1 MSDLSAEAA
10 TMTEQLTDEQVGEFE
25 ENGFVIVRGLFSSD
39 EIDLLEAVTRADP
52 GMSRGGVMKD
62 ADGGESRIWITSDV
76 KEDIANAFAHSG
88 RIVNPIQQLLGG
100 PVYIWHYKMM
110 LKEPRVGG
118 AWEWH
123 QDYGYW
129 YGDKCLF
136 PNLASC
142 MIAVNRAT
150 KENGCLQVLRGSHL
164 AGRIEH
170 GSRGGQVG
178 ADPDRTDAM
187 EKRLELVYG
196 EMEPGDALFFHC
208 NTLHRSD
215 QNKSE
220 YARWAF
226 ICCYNTV
233 ANAPFVSN
241 DYHGKPDAAEVW
253 PDERISELGKRQ
265 LEALAST
272 KED

>member
-1 MSDLSAEAA
+1 MSER
-10 TMTEQLTDEQVGEFE
+10 LTDAQIQEFE
-25 ENGFVIVRGLFSSD
+25 KAGFIIVRSLFSAD
-39 EIDLLEAVTRADP
+39 EIDLLEQVTRADP
-52 GMSRGGVMKD
+52 HMSRGGVMKD
-62 ADGGESRIWITSDV
+62 ADGGESRIWITADV
-76 KEDIANAFAHSG
+76 NEDIANAIARSG
-88 RIVNPIQQLLGG
+88 RIVHPTEQLLGG

-136 PNLASC
+136 PRLASC

-150 KENGCLQVLRGSHL
+150 RENGCLQVLHGSNRV
-164 AGRIEH
+164 GRIEH
-170 GSRGGQVG
+170 AMRGGQVG
-178 ADPDRTDAM
+178 ADPDRTAAL
-187 EKRLELVYG
+187 EERLEVVHA

-220 YARWAF
+220 HARWAF
-226 ICCYNTV
+226 ICCYNAV
-233 ANAPFVSN
+233 DNAPFVST
-241 DYHGKPDAAEVW
+241 DYHGAPDRTEVW
-253 PDERISELGKRQ
+253 PDERILELGRRQ

-272 KED
+272 KGK